1 MPVHSKGPN
10 GTNGGPRHK
19 VPPYLVVLRSLNL
32 GSLLTLLQSS
42 WIVCAR
48 LHVVHSENGHR
59 NKRQRTVGK
68 QKKHARSQ
76 YTASKYVLLKSS
88 IEAWL
93 FVERVRGRVVKAP
106 AKAKGEEQATLGR
119 VHFQDAGGTLRSCG
133 FAYDQARPFC
143 NSGLSLSLF
152 EIVSLCDSG
161 LFSPYF
167 VTLLLPIGC

>member
-88 IEAWL
+88 IEACM
-93 FVERVRGRVVKAP
+93 VVCRARAGARSEGASQGEGGGASNTGEGPLPGCWRDP
-106 AKAKGEEQATLGR
+106 AL
-119 VHFQDAGGTLRSCG
+119 LR
-133 FAYDQARPFC
+133 
-143 NSGLSLSLF
+143 
-152 EIVSLCDSG
+152 LC
-161 LFSPYF
+161 L
-167 VTLLLPIGC
+167 